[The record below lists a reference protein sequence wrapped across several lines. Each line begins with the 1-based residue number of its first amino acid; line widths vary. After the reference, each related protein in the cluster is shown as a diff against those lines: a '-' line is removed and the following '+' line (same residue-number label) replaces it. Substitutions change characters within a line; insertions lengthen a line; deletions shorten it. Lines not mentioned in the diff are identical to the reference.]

1 MACLLINI
9 KQSQTNMLNVFL
21 IKVSIKK
28 EINSKKVI
36 KWSKCFLFDKLAIA
50 QKMLIQWDLM

>member
-1 MACLLINI
+1 MACSLINI

-28 EINSKKVI
+28 GN
-36 KWSKCFLFDKLAIA
+36 KL
-50 QKMLIQWDLM
+50 KEGY